1 MGNHKVEII
10 LELMNRV
17 SQPMRDVVDK
27 FGQLSEKV
35 RQANSTIKTVPN
47 SIEDLR
53 ARLDRLTI
61 SRDRAFR
68 ADHIVRYNS
77 MIRQTQRE
85 LQRLENMPPKSFMD
99 RIRQMPGSLGMI
111 AKGAGVAFVASKVG
125 QFIGNVVKAT
135 GQVER
140 YKLTLETMLGSK
152 AAADARMSEYKSIAA
167 KTPFNT
173 AEVVELGNGLQAL
186 GRYSKDNVTMLGD
199 LAAAAGKPIDQVQGA
214 YAKLATGQKGEAVN
228 MFRDLLITTDDWVKA
243 TGKGVS
249 KNGELMATTEEM
261 LAALPQIMSA
271 KHFDGMMEKQS
282 QGIEGKISNIQDA
295 LTTFMEDLGEMLK
308 PWIDGALKLLKFITD
323 GLSDLLKFIK
333 DNKDLLSSLAIGIG
347 VVTAAWAAYKL
358 IMIISSATTYAT
370 IIPAI
375 KAISLAIYNIPII
388 GWIAAII
395 AGLIALGV
403 YLWKTSAVF
412 RGFLYGMWEAVK
424 TIFGGL
430 GGFMTE
436 VLGGIWDLIK
446 AVFNPA
452 TWFDGENQFGAA
464 LDRIK
469 NAATKYGKAIG
480 EGYSK
485 GMVAG
490 KESFEKKDKKTE
502 GEEVIPGTSGG
513 TSGDGTKTDD
523 NTSTDVGGITSGGSK
538 PTNITIN
545 LGKLQDN
552 IVIHSATLK
561 EGVQDMEKIVTEALL
576 RILNSGNAIQTGGG

>member
-35 RQANSTIKTVPN
+35 RQANSVIKTVPN

-53 ARLDRLTI
+53 SRLDRLTL
-61 SRDRAFR
+61 SRDKAFR
-68 ADHIVRYNS
+68 ADHIARYNT

-99 RIRQMPGSLGMI
+99 RMRDLPGMLKTLGPAM
-111 AKGAGVAFVASKVG
+111 GVAFVATKVA
-125 QFIGNVVKAT
+125 QFAGNVVSAT

-152 AAADARMSEYKSIAA
+152 AAADARMSEYQKIAA
-167 KTPFNT
+167 KTPFQLQ
-173 AEVVELGNGLQAL
+173 EVVDLGNGLQAL
-186 GRYSKDNVTMLGD
+186 GRYSQDNVTMLGD
-199 LAAAAGKPIDQVQGA
+199 LAAAAGKPLDQVKGA

-261 LAALPQIMSA
+261 LAVLPQIMSA

-282 QGIEGKISNIQDA
+282 QGIEGKISNLKDTLFQ
-295 LTTFMEDLGEMLK
+295 FMSNLGEMLK

-323 GLSDLLKFIK
+323 GLSNLLKFIQ

-347 VVTAAWAAYKL
+347 VVTAAWTAYKL

-375 KAISLAIYNIPII
+375 KAIGLAIYNIPII

-395 AGLIALGV
+395 AALIALGV
-403 YLWKTSAVF
+403 YLWKTSATF
-412 RGFLYGMWEAVK
+412 RGVLMGMWEATK
-424 TIFGGL
+424 AIFGGL
-430 GGFMTE
+430 GGFMME

-485 GMVAG
+485 GMAAG
-490 KESFEKKDKKTE
+490 KASFEEKNKKKE
-502 GEEVIPGTSGG
+502 GEEADPVVTGTTPGAG
-513 TSGDGTKTDD
+513 TTDD

-545 LGKLQDN
+545 LGKLHDQ
-552 IVIHSATLK
+552 IVIHSATVK
-561 EGVQDMEKIVTEALL
+561 EGVQDMEKMVTEALL
-576 RILNSGNAIQTGGG
+576 RVLNSGNAIQTGGS